1 MDCDGVLSVLA
12 CVCAAFAV
20 GTKAADS
27 RGMPRLFVILKT
39 SGRRLAAAARNPGVK
54 ALPSSAVS
62 SGKGRRT
69 RRCFVPASLAQKET
83 KIRIRLKKPA
93 FFDIFYLVGTAH
105 SFEG

>member
-1 MDCDGVLSVLA
+1 MRNTLRTVIMDCDGVLSVLA

-27 RGMPRLFVILKT
+27 RGMPRLFVILKM

-69 RRCFVPASLAQKET
+69 RWCFVPASLPQKET
-83 KIRIRLKKPA
+83 KIRIGLKKPA
-93 FFDIFYLVGTAH
+93 FLIYL
-105 SFEG
+105 F

>member
-27 RGMPRLFVILKT
+27 RGMPRFFVILKT
-39 SGRRLAAAARNPGVK
+39 SGRRLAAAARNPGAEVK
-54 ALPSSAVS
+54 SAFPASAVS
-62 SGKGRRT
+62 SGKERRT
-69 RRCFVPASLAQKET
+69 RRCFVPALLPQKET

-93 FFDIFYLVGTAH
+93 FFDIF
-105 SFEG
+105 